1 MAGIVAT
8 AEIDIAAAPD
18 RVWETLTQ
26 PAAVKQWMFG
36 TDLETDWQVGSP
48 IVWKGEYE
56 GNSYEDKGEVL
67 EYDAPTRL
75 SVSHFSPTTG
85 QDDVPETTTR
95 SSRCS
100 RLSTRGRTSPSPRT
114 TTVRRRRRSTRPRT
128 GSRRSKASRPT
139 LRRDPRA
146 TSDVV
151 AQTSLRR
158 SFSPDRSLPQTSL
171 VVSSRLAA
179 SSLSSP

>member
-36 TDLETDWQVGSP
+36 SDLETDWQVGSP

-67 EYDAPTRL
+67 EYDAPNRL

-85 QDDVPETTTR
+85 QDDVPENYHTLVWVLTPVDEGTHVT
-95 SSRCS
+95 
-100 RLSTRGRTSPSPRT
+100 LTQDNN
-114 TTVRRRRRSTRPRT
+114 
-128 GSRRSKASRPT
+128 GSEDEAEHSAENWQHALEGIKAH
-139 LRRDPRA
+139 A
-146 TSDVV
+146 E
-151 AQTSLRR
+151 A
-158 SFSPDRSLPQTSL
+158 
-171 VVSSRLAA
+171 
-179 SSLSSP
+179 